1 MKVHGEGTGPR
12 DPSFIKFKTGTI
24 NLTESR
30 REKPQSGEDSGMFMI
45 FLTLKFLDQNGD

>member
-1 MKVHGEGTGPR
+1 MSTVKVQGPEI
-12 DPSFIKFKTGTI
+12 PVSLSSKTGTI